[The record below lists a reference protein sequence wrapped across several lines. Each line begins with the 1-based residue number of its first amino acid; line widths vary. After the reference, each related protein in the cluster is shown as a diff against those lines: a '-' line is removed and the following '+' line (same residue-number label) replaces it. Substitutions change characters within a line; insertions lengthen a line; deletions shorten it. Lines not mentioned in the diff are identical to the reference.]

1 MVNEN
6 YHIIIEKLDG
16 FIRKYYKNLL
26 IKGLLISIAFLITY
40 FLVLG
45 ILEHFSYFNTSIRTI
60 LFYSYILFTSLTIL
74 YFIIIPLLKLF
85 KLGKVITYSQ
95 CSDLISIHFPE
106 VKDKL
111 INIIELNNNL
121 TESEINKDLILA
133 SINQKANNIKLINFS
148 RAIDISKNRKYIKYL
163 SAPAVVLLMILFT
176 SPSLITESANRI
188 LYYQTVFE
196 KPNPFTFEIL
206 NNKLEVVQQEDYQ
219 LNIKIIGEKLPAN
232 AFIKIGSSI
241 FPLVKQSKILY
252 SYLFKQINAPIT
264 FQLLAEDYQTKSYTI
279 EVLKKPLIVNFDVLL
294 TYPKYTGKKEEKLT
308 NIGDLNIPEGTKLTW
323 NFKTLNT
330 SKLLISFNTLPVK
343 IENSYNGN
351 FIFSNNFY
359 KSSQYT
365 IKASNELISAKDSI
379 IYSINIIQDQYPQ
392 IEVFEY
398 NDSIYKY
405 SYFFTGNIKDDY
417 GFSNLTFN
425 YKLLN
430 QNDSLK
436 NAEIIKIPINCN
448 NTQSQFNYFIDFA
461 SLNINPGEKIEY
473 YFEIFDNDG
482 INGSKST
489 KSKVNTIEIP
499 TLEQINKITDNKN
512 EDIKDLL
519 KDKIS
524 ELNNLQSKLEKFNK
538 KVLEKEKLTWQE
550 KKELSDILEQEQK
563 IKNDI
568 ENIKKENIEKNT
580 FENEFNKPDQ
590 ELLEKQNKLQE
601 LFDEVLNEETKKLFE
616 ELQKLMEN
624 VDKNKIQEIIDKMKM
639 SNQDLKDQL
648 DRNLELFKQL
658 EFENKLDNIIN
669 QIDELKQKQDSLAKQ
684 TNKSSNENLPNLIK
698 EQEKIQK
705 KFENITN
712 DLNKLDTLNK
722 NLENPKELSNTDK
735 KEEEIKSDMNK
746 SSNDLKNN
754 NKKNAS
760 KSQKDATEKLEELQN
775 ELSEMKEKEEQEQ
788 NEEDISSLRQI
799 LENLIQVSFNQEE
812 LIFITKKIN
821 VTDPKYIKLIQNQK
835 KIGDDLQIIEDSL
848 FALSKR
854 QIQIEPIVNKEIN
867 KINNCE
873 KKSIN
878 FLNERNIS
886 SVLINQQLAMTSVN
900 NLALLLSEALN
911 QMKEQN
917 NKNKNS
923 GKKGSTCKKPGSGK
937 PDMESIRKLQQQ
949 LNKEI
954 QDLKEDNMPKPGDK
968 GNNTMSEKLAKLA
981 AQQQILR
988 NQLKQVQEQIQKES
1002 GGSDSKQI
1010 KKISDMME
1018 ETETDLVNK
1027 IISKQLMERQ
1037 KEIETR
1043 LLESEKSE
1051 KQKDFDK
1058 KRESNEAKNLYLS
1071 NKILKI
1077 EYNNYKTNERELLK
1091 KNNPLYNNFYKNKIN
1106 EYFNNFNQ

>member
-1 MVNEN
+1 MNNDN
-6 YHIIIEKLDG
+6 YHIIIEKLDV

-26 IKGLLISIAFLITY
+26 IKGFLISFAFLLTY
-40 FLVLG
+40 FLIIG
-45 ILEHFSYFNTSIRTI
+45 ILEYYSYFNTYLRTF
-60 LFYSYILFTSLTIL
+60 LFYSYLLFTALTLFYYIV
-74 YFIIIPLLKLF
+74 IPLLRLF
-85 KLGKVITYSQ
+85 KLGKIISYSQ
-95 CSDLISIHFPE
+95 CSDIISVHFPE

-111 INIIELNNNL
+111 INIIELNTNL
-121 TESEINKDLILA
+121 IESIKNKELILA
-133 SINQKANNIKLINFS
+133 SINQKANNLKPINFS
-148 RAIDISKNRKYIKYL
+148 HAIDIRKNRKYLKFL
-163 SAPAVVLLMILFT
+163 LAPMFVLLMILFT
-176 SPSLITESANRI
+176 SPSLIIESTNRI
-188 LYYQTVFE
+188 FHYQTIFE
-196 KPNPFTFEIL
+196 KQNPFSFEIQ
-206 NNKLEVVQQEDYQ
+206 NKKLQVVQQEDFQ
-219 LNIKIIGEKLPAN
+219 LNIKIIGEKIPTKAY
-232 AFIKIGSSI
+232 IKIGSSI
-241 FPLVKQSKILY
+241 FPLDKQSKILY
-252 SYLFKQINAPIT
+252 SYLFKQINLPIT
-264 FQLLAEDYQTKSYTI
+264 FQLLADDYQTKDYTI
-279 EVLKKPLIVNFDVLL
+279 EVLKKPLIVSFDVRLN
-294 TYPKYTGKKEEKLT
+294 YPKYTGKKDEKIS
-308 NIGDLNIPEGTKLTW
+308 NIGDLNIPEGTKITW
-323 NFKTLNT
+323 NFNTLNT
-330 SKLLISFNTLPVK
+330 SKLLIYFNTLPIK
-343 IENSYNGN
+343 LENSYKEN
-351 FIFSNNFY
+351 FIFSYNFY
-359 KSSQYT
+359 KSCQYT
-365 IKASNELISAKDSI
+365 IKASNELITVKDSI
-379 IYSINIIQDQYPQ
+379 SYSINIIQDQYPQ

-398 NDSIYKY
+398 MDSLYKY

-417 GFSNLTFN
+417 GFNQLTFN

-430 QNDSLK
+430 INDSLK
-436 NAEIIKIPINCN
+436 KTDIIKIPINN
-448 NTQSQFNYFIDFA
+448 NNLQSQFNYFIDFA

-473 YFEIFDNDG
+473 YFEIFDNDAV
-482 INGSKST
+482 NGSKST

-519 KDKIS
+519 KDKIG
-524 ELNNLQSKLEKFNK
+524 ELNTLQSKLEKFNK

-568 ENIKKENIEKNT
+568 ENIKKENSEKNA

-590 ELLEKQNKLQE
+590 ELLDKQNKLQS

-624 VDKNKIQEIIDKMKM
+624 IDKNKIQEIIDKMKM

-648 DRNLELFKQL
+648 DRNLEIFKQL

-669 QIDELKQKQDSLAKQ
+669 KIEELKQKQDSLAIQ
-684 TNKSSNENLPNLIK
+684 TNKTSNEKLPNLIK
-698 EQEKIQK
+698 EQDEIK
-705 KFENITN
+705 KQFENITK

-722 NLENPKELSNTDK
+722 NLEKPKDLINTEK
-735 KEEEIKSDMNK
+735 KEEDIKNDMNK
-746 SSNDLKNN
+746 SSNDLKNK
-754 NKKNAS
+754 NKKNAT
-760 KSQKDATEKLEELQN
+760 KSQKEASEKLEELQN

-788 NEEDISSLRQI
+788 NEEDINNLRQI

-812 LIFITKKIN
+812 LILITQKIN
-821 VTDPKYIKLIQNQK
+821 VTDPKYIKLIQNQN

-873 KKSIN
+873 KKTIN

-886 SVLINQQLAMTSVN
+886 NVLVNQQLAMTSVN

-917 NKNKNS
+917 NQNKNS

-937 PDMESIRKLQQQ
+937 PDIESLRKLQQQ

-954 QDLKEDNMPKPGDK
+954 QDLKEGNMPKPGDK

-981 AQQQILR
+981 AQQQLLR
-988 NQLKQVQEQIQKES
+988 NQLKQVQEQLQKE
-1002 GGSDSKQI
+1002 GNGIDTKQI

-1018 ETETDLVNK
+1018 QTETDLVNK
-1027 IISKQLMERQ
+1027 ILSKQLIERQ
-1037 KEIETR
+1037 QEIETR

-1051 KQKDFDK
+1051 KQKYFDK
-1058 KRESNEAKNLYLS
+1058 KRESNEAKYLYFS

-1077 EYNNYKTNERELLK
+1077 EYNSYKTNERELIK
-1091 KNNPLYNNFYKNKIN
+1091 KNNPLYNSFYKNKIN